1 MPVLIP
7 SRRGVRIFKN
17 AAAILFAAIFS
28 CAGASSRAQE
38 ISKEYQVKA
47 VFIFNFTHFVVW
59 PTNSFSTTN
68 SPLTIGVLGD
78 DPFGDF
84 LAATVSSESVNGH
97 PLKIEHYRSV
107 QDAKDCQI
115 LFISRSEKGNMEK
128 ILSSLKNSGVLT
140 VSDAENFSE
149 QGGII
154 GFLTTP
160 QNKIHFVINANAAKK
175 AGLNISSKLLRL
187 ADIVETKPGA

>member
-1 MPVLIP
+1 VPVLIP
-7 SRRGVRIFKN
+7 SPRGARILKN

-47 VFIFNFTHFVVW
+47 VFLFNFTHFVAW
-59 PTNSFSTTN
+59 PTNSFSSTN

-84 LAATVSSESVNGH
+84 LAATVRGENVNGH
-97 PLKIEHYRSV
+97 PLKIEHFRRV
-107 QDAKDCQI
+107 QDAKACQV
-115 LFISRSEKGNMEK
+115 LFISRSENGNMEK
-128 ILSSLKNSGVLT
+128 ILSSLKGSDVLT
-140 VSDAENFSE
+140 VSDAGNFSE
-149 QGGII
+149 KGGII

-160 QNKIHFVINANAAKK
+160 QNKIHFIINMNAAKN
-175 AGLNISSKLLRL
+175 AGLTISSKLLRL
-187 ADIVETKPGA
+187 ADIVETKSGI